1 MHVNM
6 PADVTWFVEVDR
18 WNACEHASGCQLVC
32 WKWSVGMHVNMPA
45 DVSWFVEVERWNP
58 YEHASGCQLVC

>member
-1 MHVNM
+1 
-6 PADVTWFVEVDR
+6 
-18 WNACEHASGCQLVC
+18 
-32 WKWSVGMHVNMPA
+32 VNMPA